1 MKLLLITR
9 FTIQEALRKRLFLA
23 VIILSTLIIIA
34 YSLLLHTAL
43 GTLNTDRSSISSQ
56 LVILS
61 VGVIVTVLVTW
72 LVYLLSSLL
81 AIVLTAGSISGEIEA
96 GTFSVIVPKPLH
108 RFDIII
114 GKWLGNVIIL
124 GFFTALLFLAFQT
137 VTYIQTGYWPL
148 QALSAIGTLELG
160 MIVLVGITTLGSACV
175 PTMVNGAIALILFI
189 SAPLADIVQ
198 FIVTTI
204 NDTTQNAAM
213 QNITTVINLI
223 VPTDALWHGT
233 SYYLLPSSTL
243 LSALGASAHTFNTP
257 FTSGTPIA
265 PALVVWAICYSLALP
280 MLAAL
285 RFRYRDL

>member
-23 VIILSTLIIIA
+23 VIVLSALIIIA
-34 YSLLLHTAL
+34 YSFLLHAAL
-43 GTLNTDRSSISSQ
+43 GSLNTNRSSISPQ

-61 VGVIVTVLVTW
+61 AGIIVTVLVAW

-81 AIVLTAGSISGEIEA
+81 SILLTAGSISGEVEA

-108 RFDIII
+108 RSDIII
-114 GKWLGNVIIL
+114 GKWLGNVTIL

-137 VTYIQTGYWPL
+137 VTYIQTGYWPSQML
-148 QALSAIGTLELG
+148 NALGTLELG
-160 MIVLVGITTLGSACV
+160 IIVLVGITTLGSACV
-175 PTMVNGAIALILFI
+175 PTIVNGAIALILFI
-189 SAPLADIVQ
+189 SAPLAAIIQ
-198 FIVTTI
+198 FIVTAV
-204 NDTTQNAAM
+204 NDNTPNATM
-213 QNITTVINLI
+213 QNVTTVINLL

-243 LSALGASAHTFNTP
+243 FAALGISTRTFDSP

-265 PALVVWAICYSLALP
+265 PALVVWAICYSLVLP
-280 MLAAL
+280 ALAAL
-285 RFRYRDL
+285 RFQHRDL